1 MNRPGKVNAAA
12 DKAKTLSNTRIGRVA
27 PGENS
32 LNLAC
37 LLYND
42 DYNGIDI
49 VQFLE
54 NYSLRALN
62 TFGIEARARFFSAAA
77 DTGELM
83 TALEYAQAK
92 NMGLFVLGGGSN
104 ILLLGNP
111 DLVVLKNNLRGIETI
126 EESEKLVRLRVGGG
140 VVWHDLVS
148 YAVAKG
154 WGGIENLSL
163 IPGTVGAAPIQ
174 NIGAY
179 GTEIKDVFESLEA
192 VHMHTGDTR
201 LFSHADCRF
210 GYRDS
215 IFKREEKGRWIIT
228 SVTLQLTKAGE
239 VNTSYGDIRK
249 VLLSMGIAHP
259 GIADVS
265 RAVIQIRQSKLPD
278 PAEIGNAGSF
288 FKNPEVPEEFFL
300 DLKERFPAMPGYHT
314 TTGAVKIPAGWLIE
328 SNGWKG
334 YREGNVGVHDRQAL
348 VLVNY
353 GGATGE
359 EVRNLASGI
368 QESVEQKYGI
378 KLHPEVNYI

>member
-1 MNRPGKVNAAA
+1 MNRPGKVNAF
-12 DKAKTLSNTRIGRVA
+12 KSPYRTGST
-27 PGENS
+27 GENS

-42 DYNGIDI
+42 NYNGIDI
-49 VQFLE
+49 VQFSE

-62 TFGIEARARFFSAAA
+62 TFGIEARARFFSVAA
-77 DTGELM
+77 DIGELM
-83 TALEYAQAK
+83 DALEYAHTK
-92 NMGLFVLGGGSN
+92 SMELFVLGGGSN

-111 DLVVLKNNLRGIETI
+111 DLVVLKNNLQGIEI
-126 EESEKLVRLRVGGG
+126 LEEDEKLVRLRIGAG
-140 VVWHDLVS
+140 VVWHDLVA

-192 VHMHTGDTR
+192 VNIRTGDTR
-201 LFSHADCRF
+201 LFAHADCRF

-215 IFKREEKGRWIIT
+215 IFKREEKGRWMIT
-228 SVTLQLTKAGE
+228 SVILQLRKAGE
-239 VNTSYGDIRK
+239 VNTSYGDIRE
-249 VLLSMGIAHP
+249 VLRTMGIAAP

-265 RAVIQIRQSKLPD
+265 RAVIQIRRSKLPD

-288 FKNPEVPEEFFL
+288 FKNPEVPEEFFT
-300 DLKERFPAMPGYHT
+300 DLKERFPAIPGYPAGS
-314 TTGAVKIPAGWLIE
+314 GAVKVPAGWLIE

-334 YREGNVGVHDRQAL
+334 YREGNVGVHNRQAL

-353 GGATGE
+353 GGATGN
-359 EVRNLASGI
+359 EVKDLASRI